1 METKNKKVSEVSEPL
16 KIIWNDLVYLSLVN
30 YQLSTWVTS
39 HFFYFSTFTSM
50 SIIQQKSRS
59 FAIRI
64 INCYKF
70 LTEEK
75 HEQILSKQLLRCG
88 TSIGA
93 NTRESKNAQSR
104 MDFLSKLNI
113 ALKEADET
121 EYWLDLLHE
130 TKYLDDNLY
139 KSINDD
145 CAELIKILTAIIKKI
160 KEDSKKK

>member
-1 METKNKKVSEVSEPL
+1 MNSPIHT
-16 KIIWNDLVYLSLVN
+16 
-30 YQLSTWVTS
+30 
-39 HFFYFSTFTSM
+39 
-50 SIIQQKSRS
+50 KSRD

-64 INCYKF
+64 IGCYKY
-70 LTEEK
+70 LI
-75 HEQILSKQLLRCG
+75 EQKQEQVMSKQLLRCG

-130 TKYLDDNLY
+130 TAYLDDKMY
-139 KSINDD
+139 KSINSD
-145 CAELIKILTAIIKKI
+145 CVELIKMLTATIKKL
-160 KEDSKKK
+160 KE

>member
-1 METKNKKVSEVSEPL
+1 M
-16 KIIWNDLVYLSLVN
+16 D
-30 YQLSTWVTS
+30 
-39 HFFYFSTFTSM
+39 
-50 SIIQQKSRS
+50 SIIQQKSRD

-70 LTEEK
+70 LTEER
-75 HEQILSKQLLRCG
+75 HEQVMAKQLLRCG

-130 TKYLDDNLY
+130 TKYLDDKMY
-139 KSINDD
+139 ESINYD
-145 CAELIKILTAIIKKI
+145 CVVLVKMLTAIIKKL
-160 KEDSKKK
+160 KENPKRK

>member
-1 METKNKKVSEVSEPL
+1 MESP
-16 KIIWNDLVYLSLVN
+16 
-30 YQLSTWVTS
+30 
-39 HFFYFSTFTSM
+39 
-50 SIIQQKSRS
+50 IQTKSRN

-70 LTEEK
+70 LTDQK
-75 HEQILSKQLLRCG
+75 HEMVMSKQLLRCG

-104 MDFLSKLNI
+104 MDFLNKLNI

-130 TKYLDDNLY
+130 TNFLDDKIYASLL
-139 KSINDD
+139 ND
-145 CAELIKILTAIIKKI
+145 CKELIAILVTIIKKL
-160 KEDSKKK
+160 KEDPKG